1 MKVVC
6 LATQF
11 AHGRL
16 SLLLLGL
23 IVGLAAGLNIKGL
36 WPNVPLHATATEG
49 YESFSI
55 ATGLVDNEVEG
66 LYFLDYL
73 TGDLVGAVINP
84 KTGLFNA
91 RFTYN
96 ISQDFASGGRNSKYL
111 MVTGMVNMPRG
122 RAGFQPASSIVYIAD
137 TTSGQIAAYVMP
149 WNSSM
154 QAAGKPQEGVFQ
166 KLDAKQFRQT
176 VVRD

>member
-1 MKVVC
+1 MKYAC
-6 LATQF
+6 YLAT
-11 AHGRL
+11 GRSGFL
-16 SLLLLGL
+16 VMGLALGL
-23 IVGLAAGLNIKGL
+23 IAGLNFQGL
-36 WPNVPLHATATEG
+36 WPNVPLHASATDG

-55 ATGLVDNEVEG
+55 ATGLVDNDVEA

-84 KTGLFNA
+84 KTGKFNS

-96 ISQDFASGGRNSKYL
+96 ISQDFTSGGRNAKYL
-111 MVTGMVNMPRG
+111 MVTGLANMPRG
-122 RAGFQPASSIVYIAD
+122 RAGFQPANSIVYVAD
-137 TTSGQIAAYVMP
+137 AQSGQIAAYIMP

-166 KLDAKQFRQT
+166 TLDVQQFRTT